1 MKDLNVQN
9 IDAVFVCIGGGGLI
23 SGISTYIKSKNPKT
37 KVFGCSAKLTPAM
50 YECMKANEIVTIKSY
65 PSIADGN
72 GGNIEKGS
80 ITYDI
85 CQKNL
90 EEIILVEEDDIKLA
104 TRVFLENERAL
115 IEPTTAVSLAGY
127 MKVHK
132 QFKGKNVVIVTCG
145 RNVTM
150 PTLNKILEETKHMKI
165 KK

>member
-1 MKDLNVQN
+1 MPRLATDRGLELNP
-9 IDAVFVCIGGGGLI
+9 ILCLKKPSCRRALLA
-23 SGISTYIKSKNPKT
+23 
-37 KVFGCSAKLTPAM
+37 SA
-50 YECMKANEIVTIKSY
+50 KSY
-65 PSIADGN
+65 PSVADGN

-104 TRVFLENERAL
+104 ARVFLENERAL
-115 IEPTTAVSLAGY
+115 IEPTTAVGLAGY

-132 QFKGKNVVIVTCG
+132 QFKGKNIVIVTCG

-150 PTLNKILEETKHMKI
+150 PTLNKILEDTKHMKM